1 MIGKVIKTFFAGD
14 GELEDVAACLKKS
27 VDDYRQALE
36 STNLVIGF
44 EILKIVNGMILLLWP
59 SANSQK

>member
-14 GELEDVAACLKKS
+14 ADLDDVAGCLKKS
-27 VDDYRQALE
+27 VDDYRQAVE

-44 EILKIVNGMILLLWP
+44 EILKIVNGIAFLIWP
-59 SANSQK
+59 STN